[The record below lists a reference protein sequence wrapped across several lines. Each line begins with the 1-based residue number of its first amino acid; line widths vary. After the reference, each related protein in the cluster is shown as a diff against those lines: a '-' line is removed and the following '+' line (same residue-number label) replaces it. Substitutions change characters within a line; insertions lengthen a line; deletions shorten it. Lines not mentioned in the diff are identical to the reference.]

1 MRTPLTLL
9 LVLPALALVG
19 CADVR
24 ASDDGRFG
32 AEPLGAGTGGDDQA
46 IRLCLD
52 LARLEAAVEAGSP
65 STAAESAQELLAH
78 APEDLRTDARR
89 LAERLRGAP
98 TGRGSA
104 TDDPEV
110 RDLTARLRAG
120 ADAHCE
126 PRDDRSAGP

>member
-1 MRTPLTLL
+1 VRIPLTLL
-9 LVLPALALVG
+9 LLVLPALVG

-24 ASDDGRFG
+24 APDDDRSG
-32 AEPLGAGTGGDDQA
+32 AEPLATGTGDDQA

-65 STAAESAQELLAH
+65 STAAESAQELLAR

-98 TGRGSA
+98 AMPGSA

-110 RDLTARLRAG
+110 RDLTARLRAA

-126 PRDDRSAGP
+126 PGDDRSAGP